1 MSSQESQT
9 RLVEYA
15 LLVCLHCLDQ
25 VVHVDR
31 KQRHQVAH
39 LCCIR
44 LSVGTSFSLRFQFSQ
59 ENAYTV
65 YSFTPNSMHHLI
77 DSRNTSEP
85 LR

>member
-1 MSSQESQT
+1 MSSQKSQT
-9 RLVEYA
+9 RLVEHA
-15 LLVCLHCLDQ
+15 FLVRLHGSDQ

-31 KQRHQVAH
+31 KQGHQVAN
-39 LCCIR
+39 LRSIQ

-65 YSFTPNSMHHLI
+65 YSFTPNCMHHLM